1 MELFTE
7 YKNKTD
13 EEIENFVKNLT
24 FSKENKILNIAH
36 TLFILDIFCL
46 FKILKINP
54 FFSRQL
60 ITPKNESEKEIL
72 FNNNNLYRFLKL
84 SFEIKEELEDDR
96 FENNVISQIHLIK
109 EKNLVILIF
118 DFQIRFYDINDINFN
133 NCIYLINLKKKFID
147 TVRRTYKKIKKF
159 LMLNNGLISLYLA
172 NDSFCCIDDSNCN
185 DRYIMKIID
194 DYNENN
200 INDYIN
206 ENICLNKLDYNSLN
220 KPVNS
225 HFIIPHIFKKLDICI
240 NYLDIIDSN
249 NLICVGYKYNQND
262 YIYIIKEANN
272 DLFLR
277 LKINLNHELK
287 VGNCHFTIIFNKF
300 IN

>member
-1 MELFTE
+1 LELFTE

-133 NCIYLINLKKKFID
+133 NCIYLINLKKK
-147 TVRRTYKKIKKF
+147 
-159 LMLNNGLISLYLA
+159 
-172 NDSFCCIDDSNCN
+172 
-185 DRYIMKIID
+185 
-194 DYNENN
+194 
-200 INDYIN
+200 
-206 ENICLNKLDYNSLN
+206 
-220 KPVNS
+220 
-225 HFIIPHIFKKLDICI
+225 
-240 NYLDIIDSN
+240 
-249 NLICVGYKYNQND
+249 
-262 YIYIIKEANN
+262 IY
-272 DLFLR
+272 
-277 LKINLNHELK
+277 
-287 VGNCHFTIIFNKF
+287 
-300 IN
+300 